1 MKGIKQIEQK
11 YFKIGYYKYL
21 WWREWQRI
29 YSWSDVKY
37 PKRRHNL
44 HFHLPLSPEGMKIN
58 KGNKLLHN
66 LHDKSNYVVH
76 IRYLKQA
83 LNHIKESTQSNQE
96 AWLKPYMDMNS
107 EFRKQAKDFEKG
119 FFRLMDNSVLE
130 KQ

>member
-1 MKGIKQIEQK
+1 ME
-11 YFKIGYYKYL
+11 
-21 WWREWQRI
+21 
-29 YSWSDVKY
+29 
-37 PKRRHNL
+37 
-44 HFHLPLSPEGMKIN
+44 IN

-76 IRYLKQA
+76 IRSLKQA

-119 FFRLMDNSVLE
+119 LFRLMNNSVLE